1 MNQNN
6 FSEFMDVA
14 QNRTACSPFYNP
26 YVLIEPVQSD
36 KSSILESAATQQEYF
51 KTLILVHNIMAG
63 NIKNIMANKSKDTE
77 NIVVPPLP
85 KRILA
90 SIEVELSSKDFKRRL
105 PKPVILLD

>member
-6 FSEFMDVA
+6 LSEFMDVA
-14 QNRTACSPFYNP
+14 QNRATCSPFYNS
-26 YVLIEPVQSD
+26 YVLVEPVQSD

-51 KTLILVHNIMAG
+51 KTLILMAW
-63 NIKNIMANKSKDTE
+63 NMKNMIANESKDTE
-77 NIVVPPLP
+77 NIIVPSPP

-90 SIEVELSSKDFKRRL
+90 SIKVELSSKDFKRRL